1 MRELGDD
8 VTHGQT
14 YRQTQPFIVK
24 DVSDG
29 LGFQTLRLLLPF
41 MALRNPDSQPM
52 MIRNI

>member
-24 DVSDG
+24 DLIIIIS
-29 LGFQTLRLLLPF
+29 L
-41 MALRNPDSQPM
+41 
-52 MIRNI
+52 